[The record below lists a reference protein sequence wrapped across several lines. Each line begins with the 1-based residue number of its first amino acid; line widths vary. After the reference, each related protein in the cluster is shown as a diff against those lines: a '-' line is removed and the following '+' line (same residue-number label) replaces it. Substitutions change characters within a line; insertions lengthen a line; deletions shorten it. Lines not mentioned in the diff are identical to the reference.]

1 VPRRLDTLSDDA
13 LLRLRLRDLG
23 ISWQRAWVAP
33 VVRQVLRE
41 LAARDLRARPH
52 VWVSDEWFSPDGV
65 PGIAI
70 PFYLL
75 HPRLVRMERK
85 QVLQVEG
92 GTRESCLRILRHEA
106 GHAVQH
112 AFGLHRL
119 KRWREIFGSA
129 TQPYP
134 DFYQPNPASRRYVI
148 HLPYWYAQAHPA
160 EDFAET
166 FAVWLAPGQRWR
178 KRYAGWQA
186 LAKLEYVDELM
197 RELAGARPPVRS
209 QARVDPIER
218 NDTTLGAYYAEKRE
232 RYRVAST
239 EIYDEDLLKVFAEPA
254 QRPRGESAATFLGR
268 HKTRLRRMVARHTGK
283 HELALDVVLGDMIAR
298 ARELGLRTQG
308 APRALLVELAI
319 LLAARSVE
327 YVYRAREWHAL

>member
-1 VPRRLDTLSDDA
+1 MSRRLDTLRDEQ
-13 LLRLRLRDLG
+13 LLDLRIRDLG
-23 ISWQRAWVAP
+23 VSWQRSWVAS
-33 VVRQVLRE
+33 VVKQVLRE
-41 LAARDLRARPH
+41 LAARELRVEPH
-52 VWVSDEWFSPDGV
+52 IWVSDEWFSPDGV

-75 HPRLVRMERK
+75 HPRLVRLERK

-92 GTRESCLRILRHEA
+92 GTRDACLRILRHEA
-106 GHAVQH
+106 GHAMQH

-119 KRWREIFGSA
+119 RRWREEFGSA
-129 TQPYP
+129 AQPYP
-134 DFYQPNPASRRYVI
+134 DHYQPNPASRRFVI
-148 HLPYWYAQAHPA
+148 HLPYWYAQSHPA

-166 FAVWLAPGQRWR
+166 FAVWLAPGARWR

-197 RELAGARPPVRS
+197 RELGGARPPVRS
-209 QARVDPIER
+209 QAKIDPAER
-218 NDTTLGAYYAEKRE
+218 INQTLGEYYEAKRG
-232 RYRVAST
+232 RYRIAST
-239 EIYDEDLLKVFAEPA
+239 EIYDEDLLRVFAGPEKK
-254 QRPRGESAATFLGR
+254 RRGESAAVFLGR

-298 ARELGLRTQG
+298 ARELELLTQG
-308 APRALLVELAI
+308 SPRGLLVELAI

-327 YVYRAREWHAL
+327 YVYRSREWHAL

>member
-1 VPRRLDTLSDDA
+1 VPRRLDALSDGQ
-13 LLRLRLRDLG
+13 LLELRLRDLG
-23 ISWQRAWVAP
+23 VSWQRSWIAG
-33 VVRQVLRE
+33 VVRQVRRE
-41 LAARDLRARPH
+41 LAARELRLEPH

-65 PGIAI
+65 PGVAI

-75 HPRLVRMERK
+75 HPRLVRLERK

-92 GTRESCLRILRHEA
+92 GTRESALRILRHEA
-106 GHAVQH
+106 GHAMQH

-119 KRWREIFGSA
+119 KRWRELFGSA
-129 TQPYP
+129 TQAYP

-209 QARVDPIER
+209 IAKIDPIER
-218 NDTTLGAYYAEKRE
+218 NEQTLGAYYEEKRGKF
-232 RYRVAST
+232 RVAST
-239 EIYDEDLLKVFAEPA
+239 EIYDEDLLKVFSEPER
-254 QRPRGESAATFLGR
+254 RPRGESAATFLGR

-298 ARELGLRTQG
+298 ARELGLRTHG
-308 APRALLVELAI
+308 SPRALLVELAI

>member
-1 VPRRLDTLSDDA
+1 MPRRLDHLSDDQ
-13 LLRLRLRDLG
+13 LLGLRLRDLG
-23 ISWQRAWVAP
+23 VSWRRSWIAG
-33 VVRQVLRE
+33 VVRQVRRE
-41 LAARDLRARPH
+41 LAARELRLDPH

-65 PGIAI
+65 PGVAI

-75 HPRLVRMERK
+75 HPRLVRLERK

-92 GTRESCLRILRHEA
+92 GTRESALRILRHEA
-106 GHAVQH
+106 GHAMQH

-119 KRWREIFGSA
+119 KRWRELFGSGA
-129 TQPYP
+129 QPYP

-197 RELAGARPPVRS
+197 RDLAGARAPVRS
-209 QARVDPIER
+209 VAKIDPIER
-218 NDTTLGAYYAEKRE
+218 NEQTLADYYAQKRG
-232 RYRVAST
+232 RFRIAST
-239 EIYDEDLLKVFAEPA
+239 EIYDEDLLRVFAEPGR
-254 QRPRGESAATFLGR
+254 RPRGESAAGYLGR
-268 HKTRLRRMVARHTGK
+268 HKTRLRRRVARHTGK

-298 ARELGLRTQG
+298 ARELGLRTHG
-308 APRALLVELAI
+308 SPRALLVELAI

>member
-1 VPRRLDTLSDDA
+1 MPRRLDTLSDQQLLA
-13 LLRLRLRDLG
+13 LRMRDLG
-23 ISWQRAWVAP
+23 VTWQRSWVAS
-33 VVRQVLRE
+33 VVRQVKRE
-41 LAARDLRARPH
+41 LAARDLRVTPH
-52 VWVSDEWFSPDGV
+52 FWVGDEWFSPDGV

-75 HPRLVRMERK
+75 HPRLMRLERK

-92 GTRESCLRILRHEA
+92 GTREACLRILRHET

-112 AFGLHRL
+112 AFGLQRS
-119 KRWREIFGSA
+119 KRWREMFGVSSE
-129 TQPYP
+129 PYP

-166 FAVWLAPGQRWR
+166 FAVWLAPGTRWR

-197 RELAGARPPVRS
+197 RELAGARPPVRRT
-209 QARVDPIER
+209 ARVDAIER
-218 NDTTLGAYYAEKRE
+218 DDRTLGTYYEQKRG
-232 RYRVAST
+232 RYRTAST
-239 EIYDEDLLKVFAEPA
+239 EIYDEDLQRVFAPPE
-254 QRPRGESAATFLGR
+254 RRGESAAAFLTR
-268 HKTRLRRMVARHTGK
+268 HKTQLRRMVARHTGK
-283 HELALDVVLGDMIAR
+283 HELALEVVLGDLIAR
-298 ARELGLRTQG
+298 ARELGLR
-308 APRALLVELAI
+308 APRHSRALLVELAI

>member
-1 VPRRLDTLSDDA
+1 MARRLDTLSDEQ
-13 LLRLRLRDLG
+13 LLGLRVRDLG
-23 ISWQRAWVAP
+23 VSWQRSWVGGA
-33 VVRQVLRE
+33 VRQLNRE
-41 LAARDLRARPH
+41 LAARELRVEPH

-65 PGIAI
+65 PGIAL

-75 HPRLVRMERK
+75 HPRLMRLERK
-85 QVLQVEG
+85 QMLQVEG
-92 GTRESCLRILRHEA
+92 GTRDACLRILRHEA

-112 AFGLHRL
+112 AFGLQRL
-119 KRWREIFGSA
+119 RRWRELFGSVA
-129 TQPYP
+129 QPYP
-134 DFYQPNPASRRYVI
+134 DHYQPNPASRRYVI
-148 HLPYWYAQAHPA
+148 HLPYWYAQSHPA

-166 FAVWLAPGQRWR
+166 FAVWLAPGTRWR

-209 QARVDPIER
+209 QARVDPAER
-218 NDTTLGAYYAEKRE
+218 NLQTLAEYYASKRE

-239 EIYDEDLLKVFAEPA
+239 EIYDEDLLRVFAGPEK
-254 QRPRGESAATFLGR
+254 RSRGESAASFLSR
-268 HKTRLRRMVARHTGK
+268 HRTRLRRMVARHTGK
-283 HELALDVVLGDMIAR
+283 HELALEIVLGDLVAR
-298 ARELGLRTQG
+298 ARELGLRAAGGQRG
-308 APRALLVELAI
+308 LLVELAI

>member
-1 VPRRLDTLSDDA
+1 MSRRLDTLSDDE

-23 ISWQRAWVAP
+23 VAWQRAWVAP
-33 VVRQVLRE
+33 VLRQVLRE
-41 LAARDLRARPH
+41 LKARELRASPH

-75 HPRLVRMERK
+75 HPRLLRLERK

-92 GTRESCLRILRHEA
+92 GTRDACLRILRHEA

-119 KRWREIFGSA
+119 KRWRETFGSA
-129 TQPYP
+129 SQPYP

-209 QARVDPIER
+209 QAKVDPIER
-218 NDTTLGAYYAEKRE
+218 SDVTLEDYYEQKRG
-232 RYRVAST
+232 RYRVPST
-239 EIYDEDLLKVFAEPA
+239 EIYDEDLLKVFAESER
-254 QRPRGESAATFLGR
+254 RPRGESAATFLGR
-268 HKTRLRRMVARHTGK
+268 HKTQLRRMVARHTGK

-298 ARELGLRTQG
+298 ARELALRTQG
-308 APRALLVELAI
+308 TPRGLLVELAI

>member
-1 VPRRLDTLSDDA
+1 MPRRLDTLSDDA
-13 LLRLRLRDLG
+13 LLQLRLRDLG
-23 ISWQRAWVAP
+23 VSWRRAWVAP
-33 VVRQVLRE
+33 VVRQVLGE
-41 LAARDLRARPH
+41 LAARDLRASPH

-65 PGIAI
+65 PGVAI

-75 HPRLVRMERK
+75 HPRLMRLERK

-92 GTRESCLRILRHEA
+92 GTRETCLRILRHEA
-106 GHAVQH
+106 GHALQH

-119 KRWREIFGSA
+119 KRWRELFGSE

-209 QARVDPIER
+209 QAKVDPIER
-218 NDTTLGAYYAEKRE
+218 NNTTLAEYYEQKRG

-239 EIYDEDLLKVFAEPA
+239 EIYDEDLLRVFAEPA
-254 QRPRGESAATFLGR
+254 KKPRGDSAAVFLGR

-283 HELALDVVLGDMIAR
+283 HELALDVVLGDMVAR
-298 ARELGLRTQG
+298 SRELGLRTQG
-308 APRALLVELAI
+308 TPRGLLVELAI

>member
-1 VPRRLDTLSDDA
+1 MSRRLDTLSDDA
-13 LLRLRLRDLG
+13 LLALRLRDLG
-23 ISWQRAWVAP
+23 VAWERSWVAR
-33 VVRQVLRE
+33 VVRQVQRE
-41 LAARDLRARPH
+41 LAARELRVAPH
-52 VWVSDEWFSPDGV
+52 IWVSDEWFSPDGV

-75 HPRLVRMERK
+75 HPRLMRLERK

-92 GTRESCLRILRHEA
+92 GTRDACLRILRHEA

-119 KRWREIFGSA
+119 KRWRELFGSA
-129 TQPYP
+129 TQTYP
-134 DFYQPNPASRRYVI
+134 DHYQPNPTSRRYVI
-148 HLPYWYAQAHPA
+148 HLPFWYAQAHPA

-186 LAKLEYVDELM
+186 LTKLEYVDELM
-197 RELAGARPPVRS
+197 REIAGARPPVRS
-209 QARVDPIER
+209 QAKVDPIER
-218 NDTTLGAYYAEKRE
+218 MDKTLAAYYEEKRG
-232 RYRVAST
+232 RYRISST
-239 EIYDEDLLKVFAEPA
+239 EIYDEDLLKVFAPPETRA
-254 QRPRGESAATFLGR
+254 RGESAAVFLGR
-268 HKTRLRRMVARHTGK
+268 HKTELRRRVARYTGK

-308 APRALLVELAI
+308 SPRGSLVELAI

-327 YVYRAREWHAL
+327 YAYRAREWHAL

>member
-1 VPRRLDTLSDDA
+1 MPRSLDTLSDEA
-13 LLRLRLRDLG
+13 LLRLRLRDLPVA
-23 ISWQRAWVAP
+23 WQRAWVAP
-33 VVRQVLRE
+33 VVRQMLRE
-41 LAARDLRARPH
+41 LASRGLRATPH

-65 PGIAI
+65 PGVAI

-75 HPRLVRMERK
+75 HPRLMRLERK

-92 GTRESCLRILRHEA
+92 GTRETCLRILRHEA
-106 GHAVQH
+106 GHALQH
-112 AFGLHRL
+112 AFGLHRS
-119 KRWREIFGSA
+119 KRWRELFGSA
-129 TQPYP
+129 AQPYP
-134 DFYQPNPASRRYVI
+134 DHYQPNPASRRYVI

-197 RELAGARPPVRS
+197 RDLAGARPPVRS
-209 QARVDPIER
+209 LAKIDPIER
-218 NDTTLGAYYAEKRE
+218 NDQTLAAYYEEKRG
-232 RYRVAST
+232 RYRVDST
-239 EIYDEDLLKVFAEPA
+239 EIYDEDLLRVFAEPA
-254 QRPRGESAATFLGR
+254 KRPHGESAAAFLGR
-268 HKTRLRRMVARHTGK
+268 HKTPLRRMVARHTGK